1 MPFAKRTCSVKLDV
15 YVGGA
20 LPRNRSRTG
29 TIEPERWAT
38 SSVCVYVFLLVCRAS
53 MQAFKPLYYRTCRD
67 AKPGTSHREEVTAIL
82 HAAIN
87 LCSLTLLLFY
97 SERKGLRHVYVY
109 AKCGDVKKRKSR
121 HASRA
126 KIVQAFCLSFSTYA
140 FNCRRAQL
148 RTELREEAWF
158 RGYIGRT
165 ITLRI
170 FTRGHY

>member
-1 MPFAKRTCSVKLDV
+1 M
-15 YVGGA
+15 
-20 LPRNRSRTG
+20 PRNRSRTG

-53 MQAFKPLYYRTCRD
+53 MQAFKPFVLPNVQLSRLGVAGGHAGRSRD

-109 AKCGDVKKRKSR
+109 AKCGDVKKRKYVKAR
-121 HASRA
+121 
-126 KIVQAFCLSFSTYA
+126 
-140 FNCRRAQL
+140 
-148 RTELREEAWF
+148 
-158 RGYIGRT
+158 
-165 ITLRI
+165 ITCENLLPQFFHLRI
-170 FTRGHY
+170 

>member
-1 MPFAKRTCSVKLDV
+1 MQLSRLGVA
-15 YVGGA
+15 GGHA
-20 LPRNRSRTG
+20 GRS
-29 TIEPERWAT
+29 
-38 SSVCVYVFLLVCRAS
+38 
-53 MQAFKPLYYRTCRD
+53 RD

-126 KIVQAFCLSFSTYA
+126 KIVQAPSVFPPTHLIVGARNYVR
-140 FNCRRAQL
+140 N
-148 RTELREEAWF
+148 
-158 RGYIGRT
+158 
-165 ITLRI
+165 
-170 FTRGHY
+170 

>member
-1 MPFAKRTCSVKLDV
+1 MQLSRLGVA
-15 YVGGA
+15 GGHA
-20 LPRNRSRTG
+20 GRS
-29 TIEPERWAT
+29 
-38 SSVCVYVFLLVCRAS
+38 
-53 MQAFKPLYYRTCRD
+53 RD

-126 KIVQAFCLSFSTYA
+126 KIVQAFSLSFSTYA

-148 RTELREEAWF
+148 RTELRVEAWF
-158 RGYIGRT
+158 RGYI
-165 ITLRI
+165 IILYMSLI
-170 FTRGHY
+170 LYC

>member
-1 MPFAKRTCSVKLDV
+1 MQLSRLGVA
-15 YVGGA
+15 GGHA
-20 LPRNRSRTG
+20 GRS
-29 TIEPERWAT
+29 
-38 SSVCVYVFLLVCRAS
+38 
-53 MQAFKPLYYRTCRD
+53 RD

-126 KIVQAFCLSFSTYA
+126 KIVSFSTYA

-148 RTELREEAWF
+148 RTEPELREEAWF
-158 RGYIGRT
+158 RG
-165 ITLRI
+165 
-170 FTRGHY
+170 

>member
-1 MPFAKRTCSVKLDV
+1 M
-15 YVGGA
+15 
-20 LPRNRSRTG
+20 PRNRSRTG

-38 SSVCVYVFLLVCRAS
+38 SSVCVYVFLLVCRTS
-53 MQAFKPLYYRTCRD
+53 MQAFKPLYYRTCLSRLGVAGGHAGRSRD

-87 LCSLTLLLFY
+87 LCSLTLLLYY

-126 KIVQAFCLSFSTYA
+126 KIVQAFSLSFSTYA

-158 RGYIGRT
+158 RG
-165 ITLRI
+165 
-170 FTRGHY
+170 

>member
-38 SSVCVYVFLLVCRAS
+38 SSVCVYVFLLVCRAC
-53 MQAFKPLYYRTCRD
+53 MQAFKPLYILPNVQLSRLGVAGGHAGRSRD

-87 LCSLTLLLFY
+87 LCSLTLLVNVRACGMFTFTQ
-97 SERKGLRHVYVY
+97 SVVTSKNVSQGTHHV
-109 AKCGDVKKRKSR
+109 RKSSR
-121 HASRA
+121 PSASVFPPTHL
-126 KIVQAFCLSFSTYA
+126 IVGAR
-140 FNCRRAQL
+140 NCVRN
-148 RTELREEAWF
+148 
-158 RGYIGRT
+158 
-165 ITLRI
+165 
-170 FTRGHY
+170 

>member
-1 MPFAKRTCSVKLDV
+1 MQLNRLGVA
-15 YVGGA
+15 GGHTG
-20 LPRNRSRTG
+20 RS
-29 TIEPERWAT
+29 
-38 SSVCVYVFLLVCRAS
+38 
-53 MQAFKPLYYRTCRD
+53 RD

-87 LCSLTLLLFY
+87 LCSLTLLLFD

-121 HASRA
+121 HASHRPGLLRSS
-126 KIVQAFCLSFSTYA
+126 LSFSTYA

-158 RGYIGRT
+158 RG
-165 ITLRI
+165 
-170 FTRGHY
+170 

>member
-1 MPFAKRTCSVKLDV
+1 MQLGVA
-15 YVGGA
+15 GGHA
-20 LPRNRSRTG
+20 GRS
-29 TIEPERWAT
+29 
-38 SSVCVYVFLLVCRAS
+38 
-53 MQAFKPLYYRTCRD
+53 RD

-109 AKCGDVKKRKSR
+109 AKCGDVNKRKSR

-126 KIVQAFCLSFSTYA
+126 KTFSLSFSTYA

-158 RGYIGRT
+158 RG
-165 ITLRI
+165 
-170 FTRGHY
+170 

>member
-1 MPFAKRTCSVKLDV
+1 MQLSRLGVA
-15 YVGGA
+15 GGHA
-20 LPRNRSRTG
+20 GRS
-29 TIEPERWAT
+29 
-38 SSVCVYVFLLVCRAS
+38 
-53 MQAFKPLYYRTCRD
+53 RD

-158 RGYIGRT
+158 RGYPYPYPEEVRHGDVIILYANFGM
-165 ITLRI
+165 
-170 FTRGHY
+170 

>member
-1 MPFAKRTCSVKLDV
+1 MQLSRLGVA
-15 YVGGA
+15 GGHA
-20 LPRNRSRTG
+20 GRS
-29 TIEPERWAT
+29 
-38 SSVCVYVFLLVCRAS
+38 
-53 MQAFKPLYYRTCRD
+53 RD

-109 AKCGDVKKRKSR
+109 AKCGDVKKRRSR

-126 KIVQAFCLSFSTYA
+126 KIVASLSFSTYA

-148 RTELREEAWF
+148 REEAWF
-158 RGYIGRT
+158 RGYVRT
-165 ITLRI
+165 YVARRGANENNIEI
-170 FTRGHY
+170 FTRKKVICNDVIEVR